1 MTADELIQKISKG
14 KIERFYFLHGSE
26 KVYQRQVVQALTQQ
40 LINEDNRDFNLDV
53 FNGGKNPVCEWLD
66 CAKTISFMGGIKLV
80 VVEDMK
86 DKLEVPEEDEF
97 KKQIYESLQEADAD
111 GSTQDAE
118 SCFKIA
124 REQDIQALI
133 DYAKNPLEG
142 VCLVITA
149 DKVDRRKK
157 LLKKLAAG
165 KGSFAL
171 EAPKEYTL
179 VPWVVNLAKEQ
190 GYSMSKDVA
199 EVLVGRVGARPGV
212 LVKELEKTLLYAGK
226 KKTVSHQDVSDV
238 VGETKQ
244 EDVFSLTKALAE
256 KNVDE
261 ALKLLRNQL
270 SHKGDPIQI
279 LGAISW
285 QFRMI
290 WEAKSYQAQGIHSG
304 EIAKKMGAHPFAVQK
319 ALPYARKF
327 SNQQLRKCYSELVQA
342 DRKLKTTANQEGT
355 METLIINLSQA
366 I

>member
-1 MTADELIQKISKG
+1 
-14 KIERFYFLHGSE
+14 
-26 KVYQRQVVQALTQQ
+26 
-40 LINEDNRDFNLDV
+40 
-53 FNGGKNPVCEWLD
+53 
-66 CAKTISFMGGIKLV
+66 
-80 VVEDMK
+80 
-86 DKLEVPEEDEF
+86 
-97 KKQIYESLQEADAD
+97 
-111 GSTQDAE
+111 
-118 SCFKIA
+118 
-124 REQDIQALI
+124 
-133 DYAKNPLEG
+133 
-142 VCLVITA
+142 
-149 DKVDRRKK
+149 
-157 LLKKLAAG
+157 
-165 KGSFAL
+165 
-171 EAPKEYTL
+171 
-179 VPWVVNLAKEQ
+179 
-190 GYSMSKDVA
+190 
-199 EVLVGRVGARPGV
+199 
-212 LVKELEKTLLYAGK
+212 
-226 KKTVSHQDVSDV
+226 
-238 VGETKQ
+238 
-244 EDVFSLTKALAE
+244 VFSLTKALAE